1 MIKLLRFIY
10 LYWIGGIKM
19 KINFDKEKVQKPISG
34 LVTSTVDL
42 SKKTASKVKSNA
54 ESIVEKVKND
64 STERKLKKLNPIS
77 PEQYKSADF
86 HIPNMIIIVD
96 DAVRRN
102 EKLCEGAIGWLG
114 KEKDIEILYLYD
126 EAIEFSGI
134 NFIPSP
140 NCDSIYYVD
149 TFDRNKFIKIDCIF
163 QKAHEERLAELEHIA
178 YSLGAKRCTIE
189 ITETNADT
197 SYSNKKAGV
206 TESYKGI
213 KSKESAEQTLKT
225 TDSSN
230 RSGISIIEFEGSN
243 TPKKPTLKWFA
254 HDNGINGLIEMRC
267 SGDNSVKTKSLELYG
282 SSSATMSQKAA
293 YAIDTAIGKIGNF
306 GGQVSMDSQAAKEH
320 KSKLIFNIEF

>member
-1 MIKLLRFIY
+1 
-10 LYWIGGIKM
+10 M
-19 KINFDKEKVQKPISG
+19 KITFDKKKSSEAISS
-34 LVTSTVDL
+34 LVNNTVDL
-42 SKKTASKVKSNA
+42 SKKTATKVKSNA
-54 ESIVEKVKND
+54 ESIVEKAKND
-64 STERKLKKLNPIS
+64 SVERKLKKLNPIF
-77 PEQYKSADF
+77 PEQYKSESF

-96 DAVRRN
+96 DAVRRD

-126 EAIEFSGI
+126 EAIDFSGI

-149 TFDRNKFIKIDCIF
+149 TFDRNKFIRIDCIF

-189 ITETNADT
+189 ITEKSADT
-197 SYSNKKAGV
+197 NYNHIKVGASEAYDGV
-206 TESYKGI
+206 KVSEN
-213 KSKESAEQTLKT
+213 AEQSLKT
-225 TDSSN
+225 TDTNN
-230 RSGISIIEFEGSN
+230 RSGISIIEFSGSN

-267 SGDNSVKTKSLELYG
+267 SGDNSVKTRTLKLSG

-293 YAIDTAIGKIGNF
+293 YAIDIAVGKTANI
-306 GGQVSMDSQAAKEH
+306 GGQTSMDSQAAKEH
-320 KSKLIFNIEF
+320 HSELIFNIEF